1 MNILLVTPWRPSLT
15 GGISTVVTRLTE
27 EFQKKRHQVSVFVS
41 DHDNRL
47 TKIESLNG
55 TPVYGM
61 YLRSPVSPKHPARAL
76 FMCYA
81 WFPLSMLQLILLARR
96 LRLDAV
102 IIQYPLPA
110 MFYFGVLKALIGC
123 SLLITYQGN
132 DAHDLPLWTPQ
143 ERRLVKFLL
152 RKADIVSAVSR
163 TLLSKV
169 RHVLSDLQLVHSEF
183 LPNGAP
189 LDAITAANDVPLS
202 SDLPSEYVFTAGHLI
217 QRKGVDVI
225 ITALGIAKNR
235 GVKLNL
241 VVAGDGPDRESL
253 VQLARQQAVS
263 GQVLFLGNRSHEEVL
278 RLMKSCL
285 VFVLASRAEGMPL
298 VIAEAMA
305 CGKAVIGSN
314 VDGVPEI
321 VQDGNTGVLVPPDDP
336 KSLAD
341 ALIRLCSDSAL
352 RDALSRQGKE
362 WAFREYNW
370 EVIAKR
376 YIDLLEGCQ
385 SPTVP
390 NDASRRGQC
399 SSKV

>member
-1 MNILLVTPWRPSLT
+1 MSDISLCQIQIQFKLVRP
-15 GGISTVVTRLTE
+15 
-27 EFQKKRHQVSVFVS
+27 
-41 DHDNRL
+41 
-47 TKIESLNG
+47 
-55 TPVYGM
+55 
-61 YLRSPVSPKHPARAL
+61 
-76 FMCYA
+76 
-81 WFPLSMLQLILLARR
+81 LA
-96 LRLDAV
+96 
-102 IIQYPLPA
+102 
-110 MFYFGVLKALIGC
+110 
-123 SLLITYQGN
+123 
-132 DAHDLPLWTPQ
+132 
-143 ERRLVKFLL
+143 
-152 RKADIVSAVSR
+152 
-163 TLLSKV
+163 
-169 RHVLSDLQLVHSEF
+169 DLQLVHSEF

-341 ALIRLCSDSAL
+341 ALIRLSSDSAL